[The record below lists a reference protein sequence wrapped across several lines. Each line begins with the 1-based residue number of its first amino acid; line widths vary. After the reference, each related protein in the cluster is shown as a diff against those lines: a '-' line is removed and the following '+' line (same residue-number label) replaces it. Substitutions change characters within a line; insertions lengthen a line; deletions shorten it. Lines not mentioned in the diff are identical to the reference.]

1 MLPAAHN
8 LLVKDMAGPINRL
21 GSESTMT
28 PTQFIY
34 PFRMHVLIGNLKT
47 QQEKN
52 ITRHSMIEF
61 IEEKRAV
68 IGTEN
73 ETLSKLLKDKENQVL
88 EPIAELNHIK
98 KRVRQLT
105 ISSACLS
112 EVLSC
117 EQGHIVKNKTS
128 QI

>member
-1 MLPAAHN
+1 
-8 LLVKDMAGPINRL
+8 
-21 GSESTMT
+21 
-28 PTQFIY
+28 
-34 PFRMHVLIGNLKT
+34 
-47 QQEKN
+47 
-52 ITRHSMIEF
+52 MIEF

-88 EPIAELNHIK
+88 ELIAELNHIK

-117 EQGHIVKNKTS
+117 EQGHKVKNKTS